1 MMRGRGSVQQDV
13 GSEAAMAEDAATLRV
28 LPIGPADRRR
38 RRSLA
43 HHGRTLGRMALARVA
58 QARPGVRRRAPP
70 EYADALANLRRDGV
84 AVLTNF
90 LSAEDCARLRDALD
104 ALLERHA
111 AALDVDGWQADHRL
125 FLHPDLGGPLGAVA
139 RHPRLL
145 ALAEAALGGPAVNGG
160 LLMARLEAR
169 PGNLGS
175 GAGWHRD
182 SFLSQVKT
190 LVYLDEVD
198 ETGGPFQYLLGS
210 QRLGAMLRDRKRAG
224 LGWRQRRLGA
234 GAVER
239 LLAAEPQRLRSIT
252 GGAGTL
258 VLADT
263 TGIHRGKPILR
274 GTRRALTN
282 YFYPRWQVD
291 ATLLAHLRPMLV
303 AA

>member
-1 MMRGRGSVQQDV
+1 VAVASGVAGQ
-13 GSEAAMAEDAATLRV
+13 AAAPPRV

-43 HHGRTLGRMALARVA
+43 HHGRTLARMALAGLA
-58 QARPGVRRRAPP
+58 QAGLPQVRPGLRRGPPP
-70 EYADALANLRRDGV
+70 EHADALASLRRDGA
-84 AVLTNF
+84 AVLAGF
-90 LSAEDCARLRDALD
+90 FSADECARLR
-104 ALLERHA
+104 
-111 AALDVDGWQADHRL
+111 AALDELLDRHAGAIDVDVWQADHRL
-125 FLHPDLGGPLGAVA
+125 FLHPDLAGPLGAVA
-139 RHPRLL
+139 RDPRLR
-145 ALAEAALGGPAVNGG
+145 ALAEAALGGPVVNGG

-190 LVYLDEVD
+190 LVYLDAVD
-198 ETGGPFQYLLGS
+198 EAGGPFQYLLGS
-210 QRLGAMLRDRKRAG
+210 QRLGAMLRDRRRAG
-224 LGWRQRRLGA
+224 LGWRQRRLDA
-234 GAVER
+234 AAVER
-239 LLAAEPQRLRSIT
+239 LLRDEPQRLLSVT

-263 TGIHRGKPILR
+263 TGIHRGKPIER

-291 ATLLAHLRPMLV
+291 AALLAHLRPMLV
-303 AA
+303 AAA